1 MEKLKLTWKDADANV
16 DWIQPLSPLPIRPR
30 GATDPSGGH
39 LQTAEFISLMSKGAC
54 LLAGGT
60 APESDEVVG
69 SLPSWDE
76 HIAMTNARYARQAL
90 CFVGLRC
97 SESVVD
103 LRSLPFSYWNHTGG
117 DHMSLAIVIALLH
130 EKFGSVDDALAWGDR
145 IATLEDVAAGGSNC
159 ITTRTRGLC
168 LKGRCLASQGKM
180 AEAEEA
186 LSTAAEQI
194 AGVGF
199 YLLEVLALR
208 DLLVHVL
215 RKTDREGE
223 GMARLKVAVVRLMRP
238 EPAQEDLDV
247 LASSL
252 GEEVELSAVL
262 QWDA

>member
-1 MEKLKLTWKDADANV
+1 M
-16 DWIQPLSPLPIRPR
+16 
-30 GATDPSGGH
+30 
-39 LQTAEFISLMSKGAC
+39 TAEFMSLMGKGAY

-69 SLPSWDE
+69 SLPSWEE
-76 HIAMTNARYARQAL
+76 HIPMTNARCARQAS
-90 CFVGLRC
+90 CFVGVRC
-97 SESVVD
+97 SESLWVVSTC
-103 LRSLPFSYWNHTGG
+103 SLPFSYWNQTGP
-117 DHMSLAIVIALLH
+117 DFSSLAMVIALLH
-130 EKFGSVDDALAWGDR
+130 EKFGSVDEALAWGGR
-145 IATLEDVAAGGSNC
+145 IATLEDVTIGGCNS
-159 ITTRTRGLC
+159 IATRTRGLC

-194 AGVGF
+194 AGVGY

>member
-1 MEKLKLTWKDADANV
+1 MV
-16 DWIQPLSPLPIRPR
+16 
-30 GATDPSGGH
+30 
-39 LQTAEFISLMSKGAC
+39 
-54 LLAGGT
+54 
-60 APESDEVVG
+60 
-69 SLPSWDE
+69 
-76 HIAMTNARYARQAL
+76 
-90 CFVGLRC
+90 
-97 SESVVD
+97 SVC
-103 LRSLPFSYWNHTGG
+103 SLPFSYWNQSGG
-117 DHMSLAIVIALLH
+117 DHFSLALVIALLH
-130 EKFGSVDDALAWGDR
+130 EKFGSIDEALAWGDR
-145 IATLEDVAAGGSNC
+145 IATLEDVAIGGSNC

-194 AGVGF
+194 AGVGY

-252 GEEVELSAVL
+252 GEEVDLSAVL
-262 QWDA
+262 QWEA